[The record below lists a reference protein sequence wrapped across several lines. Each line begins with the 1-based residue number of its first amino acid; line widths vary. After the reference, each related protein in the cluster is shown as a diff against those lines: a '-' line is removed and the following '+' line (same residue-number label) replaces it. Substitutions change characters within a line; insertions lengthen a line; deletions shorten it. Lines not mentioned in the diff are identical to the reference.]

1 MTRQEILGRI
11 SQILAETFEIDPS
24 RVTPEAT
31 LFVDLDLDSID
42 AIDLVVKLQEWTGRR
57 VPEETLRAV
66 RTVDDVVT
74 MIEAHLAE
82 AAAQGPDLG
91 PDQGRDQG
99 QGNGP
104 G

>member
-1 MTRQEILGRI
+1 M
-11 SQILAETFEIDPS
+11 
-24 RVTPEAT
+24 
-31 LFVDLDLDSID
+31 FVDLDLDSID